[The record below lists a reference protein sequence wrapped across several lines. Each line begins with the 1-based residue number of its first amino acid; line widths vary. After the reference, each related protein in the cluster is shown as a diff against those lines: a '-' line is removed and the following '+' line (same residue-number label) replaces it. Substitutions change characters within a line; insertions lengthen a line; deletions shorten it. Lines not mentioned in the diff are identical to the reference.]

1 MKKNLLVDHM
11 FGATEYVAIHAL
23 TQKHNALRQ
32 LVLQDE
38 YQKPKPDNLRDTNG
52 SSVSYTRMA

>member
-1 MKKNLLVDHM
+1 M
-11 FGATEYVAIHAL
+11 FGATEYMAIHAL
-23 TQKHNALRQ
+23 TQKQNALKQ

-38 YQKPKPDNLRDTNG
+38 YQKPKPDNLSDTNG